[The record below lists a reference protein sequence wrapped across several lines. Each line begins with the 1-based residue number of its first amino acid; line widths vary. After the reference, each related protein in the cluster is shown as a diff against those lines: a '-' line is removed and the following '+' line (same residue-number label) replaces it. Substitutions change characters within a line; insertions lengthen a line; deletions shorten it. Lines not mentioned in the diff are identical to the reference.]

1 MSLNPEIMSD
11 ALKFLR
17 LISNL
22 KQNELAMKLN
32 ISTSILSE
40 MESCKRPVNLG
51 VLERYSAV
59 LDIHLSSIIFFIE
72 NFATGIEASLTSDHH
87 FINPRI
93 LTLLH
98 YRYLHNVYH
107 ANINNG
113 NLAQRKPSITIGGVI
128 PNKPESNVWNC

>member
-1 MSLNPEIMSD
+1 MMSLNPEIMSD

-72 NFATGIEASLTSDHH
+72 NFATGIEASLIANHH
-87 FINPRI
+87 YLSQQIT
-93 LTLLH
+93 TLLH
-98 YRYLHNVYH
+98 YRHLQHMYKSV
-107 ANINNG
+107 
-113 NLAQRKPSITIGGVI
+113 QPITIGGII